1 MKRRIISLLMALA
14 LVFALLPAGALADT
28 AGSGD
33 TGSADIEK
41 IVSAVEEL
49 INGGGSSADLGSI
62 LEGLDYNQ
70 LAQLV
75 SSLIGDKVDIGS
87 VVDELDVNEL
97 AGVIKG
103 LVDGNQ
109 DISSV
114 IDNLDTDQLVDLVG
128 GLAGDNEAIGAVL
141 EQLDAEQL
149 AGVIKGLVD
158 GDQDISSVIDNLDTD
173 QLVALIG
180 GLAGDNEALAD
191 ILGQLDAEQL
201 AGVIKGLVDGDQD
214 ISSVID
220 SLDTDQLV
228 ALISGLAGDNETIG
242 AILEQLD
249 AEQLAAVIKGLVD
262 GDQDIS
268 SIIDSLDTDQLVA
281 LIGSLL
287 GDNEALGAILEQLD
301 AEQLAALIK
310 ALIAGDQDISSI
322 IAQLDPYQI
331 LQLISGL
338 FGSELDVEGPNN
350 VTVTETEDAVFKVK
364 VNLSLLD
371 QLNGITYSYMWLEP
385 DELKNLNDVNF
396 ENIDILSL
404 IVRISGKSLGN
415 GDTFTVQNT
424 TMRDNGRKFVCVI
437 YNVSEKVFYVTDEAT
452 LTVTPFSDCT
462 HSMLKNV
469 RGLEPT
475 CTEAGHVA
483 YYECSTCGKLFLD
496 KECHTQTNSKDIVI
510 PAKGHTPVES
520 KAAVEPTCT
529 EAGSTA
535 ETACSVCGEVLVSAK
550 SVPAKGHRFD
560 GIQCT
565 VCGEYVPFP
574 FKDVPEDYWCRSE
587 VEYVWKHGI
596 MKGITGDTFAP
607 TAYMTRAMF
616 VTVLYRMEGCP
627 SVEGLSEP
635 FVDVDRT
642 YWAYDAIVWAYNA
655 GVTTGVTAT
664 TFEPVRN
671 ISRAQLVTMMYRY
684 ENSPAVSG
692 ALTFV
697 DSSDIAAPYRTA
709 VLWAANNGI
718 VNGYDDGTFRPN
730 RPASR
735 GHMAAIL
742 ARYCQM

>member
-87 VVDELDVNEL
+87 VVDELDVNEI
-97 AGVIKG
+97 AGVIQG
-103 LVDGNQ
+103 LVDGDQ

-114 IDNLDTDQLVDLVG
+114 IDNLDTDQLVALVS
-128 GLAGDNEAIGAVL
+128 GLVGDNETIGAVL

-180 GLAGDNEALAD
+180 GLL
-191 ILGQLDAEQL
+191 
-201 AGVIKGLVDGDQD
+201 
-214 ISSVID
+214 
-220 SLDTDQLV
+220 
-228 ALISGLAGDNETIG
+228 GDNETIG

-249 AEQLAAVIKGLVD
+249 AEQLAEVIKGLVD

-281 LIGSLL
+281 LIGGLL
-287 GDNEALGAILEQLD
+287 GDNETIGAIIEQLD

-462 HSMLKNV
+462 HSTLKNV

-535 ETACSVCGEVLVSAK
+535 ETACSVCGEVLVAAK
-550 SVPAKGHRFD
+550 AVPAKGHRFD